1 MLNTQLSS
9 SFFNRVRYSLMA
21 NEMLKEEEEMVN
33 HMVISSE
40 IEWIGYEHKD
50 NMLQV
55 EFIDGPI
62 YRYQEVPHSIF
73 EEFLQAQSHGRYFET
88 NVKGKFEHRRIR

>member
-1 MLNTQLSS
+1 MRMKSS
-9 SFFNRVRYSLMA
+9 SLFNYFRYSLSATRMPK
-21 NEMLKEEEEMVN
+21 KEKNMVN

-50 NMLQV
+50 RMLQV
-55 EFIDGPI
+55 EFIEGPV
-62 YRYQEVPHSIF
+62 YRYQEVPHNIF
-73 EEFLQAQSHGRYFET
+73 EEFLQASSHGRYFET

>member
-1 MLNTQLSS
+1 MKSS
-9 SFFNRVRYSLMA
+9 SFGQYFRYSPTAVRMPK
-21 NEMLKEEEEMVN
+21 KEKKMVN

-50 NMLQV
+50 RMLQV
-55 EFIDGPI
+55 EFIEGPV
-62 YRYQEVPHSIF
+62 YRYQEVPHNIF
-73 EEFLQAQSHGRYFET
+73 EEFLQAPSHGRYFES

>member
-1 MLNTQLSS
+1 MKCS
-9 SFFNRVRYSLMA
+9 SFDKNFRYSLMA
-21 NEMLKEEEEMVN
+21 MRMPPKEKNMVN

-50 NMLQV
+50 RMLQV
-55 EFIDGPI
+55 EFIEGPV
-62 YRYQEVPHSIF
+62 YRYQEVPHNIF
-73 EEFLQAQSHGRYFET
+73 EEFLQASSHGRYFET